1 MVWTKRETKQR
12 ITLSN
17 RHESPTVSLPKIPP
31 ESSKPPF
38 SRFDAGK
45 WLVGLSVLTG
55 TFLSVMDVT
64 VVNVAMPHLM
74 VAFHQNLL
82 GITWVSTA
90 YSIAEIIMITMTAF
104 WSTLLGRKRLF
115 LVSMAVFIAGSA
127 LAGTAQTFGQILC
140 YRVLQGFGGGALIP
154 ASQAVTRERFPPA
167 EQGMAMAIFSMGVM
181 LAPTVGPVI
190 GGWLIDHWGWRW
202 IFYINV
208 PIAIAGIAMVS
219 LFVHDPPYLKRGF
232 ERIDWGGIALLT
244 VGLTSLQLVLERGQS
259 FGWFASNWIIAG
271 AIVAALT
278 IGGLLIWELANK
290 EPIINFR
297 LFHNLR
303 LSIGS
308 GLGALIGFA
317 LFGSTFLLPQMT
329 QEVLGYP
336 AFRAGLVL
344 FPRAA
349 SMFLIMPVVG
359 RLYNV
364 VSPRILIA
372 FGMMMLAVSFWQL
385 GHLSTSVTFSGFVGP
400 LIETGIGIGCS
411 MVLLSTISL
420 SSLQRSEMTAGAGLY
435 TLVRRVSGNV
445 SYAVLAT
452 VVERRTN
459 FYLAMGANASPSAS
473 GESLIGCAVANSAAP
488 GALLNRSI
496 ILNHT
501 ASLLNKPAAVTAVAT
516 NTILVQTAR
525 MSAYTDCYKLL
536 AILFVLCLPLTLLLP
551 KRGIPGEESAALT
564 E

>member
-1 MVWTKRETKQR
+1 VKSTEISAEAGGTSTQQY
-12 ITLSN
+12 
-17 RHESPTVSLPKIPP
+17 
-31 ESSKPPF
+31 
-38 SRFDAGK
+38 DAGK
-45 WLVGLSVLTG
+45 WLVGASVLTG

-64 VVNVAMPHLM
+64 VVNVAMPHM
-74 VAFHQNLL
+74 MAAFNQNLL
-82 GITWVSTA
+82 SITWVSTA

-115 LVSMAVFIAGSA
+115 LLSMTIFIVGSA
-127 LAGTAQTFGQILC
+127 LAGTSQTFGQMLT
-140 YRVLQGFGGGALIP
+140 YRVIQGLGGGALIP
-154 ASQAVTRERFPPA
+154 AAQAITRERFPPA
-167 EQGMAMAIFSMGVM
+167 EQGMAMALFSMGVM
-181 LAPTVGPVI
+181 LAPTLGPVL

-208 PIAIAGIAMVS
+208 PIAIAGVAMVTA
-219 LFVHDPPYLKRGF
+219 FVHDPPYLKRGF
-232 ERIDWGGIALLT
+232 QRIDWMGIALLT

-259 FGWFASNWIIAG
+259 FGWFESGWIIAG
-271 AIVAALT
+271 AIVATLT
-278 IGGLLIWELANK
+278 IGGLIIWELMSQ

-297 LFHNLR
+297 LFRNFR

-308 GLGALIGFA
+308 GLGAIIGFA

-349 SMFLIMPVVG
+349 SMFMIMPIVG

-364 VSPRILIA
+364 VSPRILIS
-372 FGMMMLAVSFWQL
+372 FGVLVLAVSFWQL
-385 GHLSTSVTFSGFVGP
+385 GGLSTTAQFSNFVGP

-420 SSLQRSEMTAGAGLY
+420 SSLRRADMTAAAGIY
-435 TLVRRVSGNV
+435 TLVRRVSGNI

-452 VVERRTN
+452 LVERRTM
-459 FYLAMGANASPSAS
+459 FYGGLPTLLAHPAAAS
-473 GESLIGCAVANSAAP
+473 GR
-488 GALLNRSI
+488 LLN
-496 ILNHT
+496 
-501 ASLLNKPAAVTAVAT
+501 
-516 NTILVQTAR
+516 QQAR
-525 MSAYTDCYKLL
+525 MAAYTDCYKFL
-536 AILFVLCLPLTLLLP
+536 AIMFVVALPLTLLLP
-551 KRGIPGEESAALT
+551 RKGVPTEEPEAI

>member
-1 MVWTKRETKQR
+1 
-12 ITLSN
+12 L
-17 RHESPTVSLPKIPP
+17 SLPTISPDPAK
-31 ESSKPPF
+31 SPF
-38 SRFDAGK
+38 SRYDAGK

-74 VAFHQNLL
+74 VAFHQSLL
-82 GITWVSTA
+82 SITWVSTA

-115 LVSMAVFIAGSA
+115 LVSMAIFIVGSA
-127 LAGTAQTFGQILC
+127 LAGTAHTFSQILC

-154 ASQAVTRERFPPA
+154 ASQAITRERFPPS
-167 EQGMAMAIFSMGVM
+167 EQGMAMALFSMGVM
-181 LAPTVGPVI
+181 LAPTIGPVV

-271 AIVAALT
+271 AIVATLT
-278 IGGLLIWELANK
+278 IAGLLIWELARK

-308 GLGALIGFA
+308 GLGGLIGFA

-349 SMFLIMPVVG
+349 SMFLIMPLVG

-364 VSPRILIA
+364 VSPRIMIA
-372 FGMMMLAVSFWQL
+372 FGMIMLAVSFWQL
-385 GHLSTSVTFSGFVGP
+385 GNLTTSATFSGFVGP
-400 LIETGIGIGCS
+400 LVETGIGIGCT

-420 SSLQRSEMTAGAGLY
+420 SSLPRSEMTAGAGLY
-435 TLVRRVSGNV
+435 TLIRRVSGNL
-445 SYAVLAT
+445 SYAILAT
-452 VVERRTN
+452 IVERRTS
-459 FYLAMGANASPSAS
+459 FHLASGADASLTGTRASPIAFGASSIAGVANNPASLGSLSTASA
-473 GESLIGCAVANSAAP
+473 GANSAGPVAFAARP
-488 GALLNRSI
+488 AILRHTVSFLNQ
-496 ILNHT
+496 
-501 ASLLNKPAAVTAVAT
+501 PAAVSTLPRT
-516 NTILVQTAR
+516 GSNSDMPITLG
-525 MSAYTDCYKLL
+525 LFFL
-536 AILFVLCLPLTLLLP
+536 AA
-551 KRGIPGEESAALT
+551 GAALALRRRHSWT
-564 E
+564 RS

>member
-1 MVWTKRETKQR
+1 MKSSEIET
-12 ITLSN
+12 
-17 RHESPTVSLPKIPP
+17 ESGGANVPHY
-31 ESSKPPF
+31 
-38 SRFDAGK
+38 DAGK
-45 WLVGLSVLTG
+45 WLVGASVLTG

-64 VVNVAMPHLM
+64 VVNVAMPHM
-74 VAFHQNLL
+74 MTAFHQSLL
-82 GITWVSTA
+82 SITWVSTA

-115 LVSMAVFIAGSA
+115 LMSMTIFIVGSA
-127 LAGTAQTFGQILC
+127 LAGTSQTFGQMLF

-154 ASQAVTRERFPPA
+154 ASQAITREKFPPA
-167 EQGMAMAIFSMGVM
+167 EQGMAMALFSMGVM
-181 LAPTVGPVI
+181 LAPTLGPVL

-208 PIAIAGIAMVS
+208 PIAIAGVAMVTA
-219 LFVHDPPYLKRGF
+219 FVHDPPYLKRGF
-232 ERIDWGGIALLT
+232 ERIDWIGIALLT

-271 AIVAALT
+271 AIVATLT
-278 IGGLLIWELANK
+278 VVGLIIWELISA

-297 LFHNLR
+297 LFRNFR

-308 GLGALIGFA
+308 GLGAVIGFA

-349 SMFLIMPVVG
+349 SMLLIMPIVG

-364 VSPRILIA
+364 VSPRILVS
-372 FGMMMLAVSFWQL
+372 FGVLVLAVSFWQL
-385 GHLSTSVTFSGFVGP
+385 SNLTTAAQFSDFVGP

-420 SSLQRSEMTAGAGLY
+420 SSLRRADMTAAAGIY

-452 VVERRTN
+452 LVERWTTFYRT
-459 FYLAMGANASPSAS
+459 PVP
-473 GESLIGCAVANSAAP
+473 AVGGHDPALP
-488 GALLNRSI
+488 VPLLNEQAR
-496 ILNHT
+496 
-501 ASLLNKPAAVTAVAT
+501 LL
-516 NTILVQTAR
+516 
-525 MSAYTDCYKLL
+525 AYTDCYKFL
-536 AILFVLCLPLTLLLP
+536 AFMFVVALPLTLLLP
-551 KRGIPGEESAALT
+551 KKGVPAEAVEKIDE
-564 E
+564 